1 MCLFNGICCRKCG
14 RTVFFQEVRMRKTI
28 IAANWKMNMLSK
40 EVAGFFE
47 EFGNTAI
54 DSEREVIIAPA
65 YPYIK
70 LAAELAEGKNVT
82 IAAQDVYPKNEGAF
96 TGMVGG
102 KMLADL
108 GVRAVII
115 GHSER
120 RRIFGEP
127 NDLIREK
134 VKFVQENGLHL
145 IFCVGE
151 TLPERDGGV
160 MFDVLKEQIYSAFD
174 DNLTLE
180 PEKITVA
187 YEPVWAIGTG
197 VTATPEQAAEMHT
210 FIRKILKERYGY
222 EDSRILYGGSVK
234 PENIQGLMANE
245 DIDGAL
251 VGGASL
257 KASSFMKLVKF

>member
-1 MCLFNGICCRKCG
+1 MNNLTDEVKN
-14 RTVFFQEVRMRKTI
+14 FF
-28 IAANWKMNMLSK
+28 A
-40 EVAGFFE
+40 
-47 EFGNTAI
+47 EFGETAVN
-54 DSEREVIIAPA
+54 SENEVVIAPA
-65 YPYIK
+65 YPYIA
-70 LAAELAEGKNVT
+70 LASELSAGKNVT
-82 IAAQDVYPKNEGAF
+82 IAAQDVYPKAEGAF

-102 KMLADL
+102 KMLADI
-108 GVRAVII
+108 GVSAVII

-127 NDLIREK
+127 NELIREK

-151 TLPERDGGV
+151 TLPERENGS

-174 DNLTLE
+174 DNLTLA
-180 PEKITVA
+180 PEKVTVA

-210 FIRKILKERYGY
+210 FIRKILKDRYGY
-222 EDSRILYGGSVK
+222 ADSRILYGGSVK
-234 PENIQGLMANE
+234 PENIQGLLSNE

-257 KASSFMKLVKF
+257 KASSFMKLVNFQAVK

>member
-1 MCLFNGICCRKCG
+1 
-14 RTVFFQEVRMRKTI
+14 MRRTI
-28 IAANWKMNMLSK
+28 IAANWKMNNLMK
-40 EVAGFFE
+40 DAITFFS
-47 EFGNTAI
+47 EFGDTALK
-54 DSEREVIIAPA
+54 SENEVIIAPA
-65 YPYIK
+65 YPYIP
-70 LAAELAEGKNVT
+70 LASALSKNRNIE
-82 IAAQDVYPKNEGAF
+82 IAAQDVYPKAEGAF

-102 KMLADL
+102 KMLADI
-108 GVRAVII
+108 GVSAVII

-127 NDLIREK
+127 NELIREK

-151 TLPERDGGV
+151 TLPERENGS

-174 DNLTLE
+174 DNLTLA

-197 VTATPEQAAEMHT
+197 VTATPEQAVEMHA

-234 PENIQGLMANE
+234 PENIQGLLSHE
-245 DIDGAL
+245 DIDGTL

-257 KASSFMKLVKF
+257 KASSFMKLVNFQAVK

>member
-1 MCLFNGICCRKCG
+1 
-14 RTVFFQEVRMRKTI
+14 MRRTI
-28 IAANWKMNMLSK
+28 IAANWKMNNLMK
-40 EVAGFFE
+40 DAITFFS
-47 EFGNTAI
+47 EFGDTALK
-54 DSEREVIIAPA
+54 SENEVIIAPA
-65 YPYIK
+65 YPYIP
-70 LAAELAEGKNVT
+70 LASALSKNRNIE
-82 IAAQDVYPKNEGAF
+82 IAAQDVYPKAEGAF

-102 KMLADL
+102 KMLADI
-108 GVRAVII
+108 GVSAVII

-127 NDLIREK
+127 NELIREK

-151 TLPERDGGV
+151 TLPERENGS

-174 DNLTLE
+174 DNLTLA

-197 VTATPEQAAEMHT
+197 VTATPEQAVEMHA

-234 PENIQGLMANE
+234 PENIQGLLSHE

-257 KASSFMKLVKF
+257 KASSFMKLVNFQAVK

>member
-1 MCLFNGICCRKCG
+1 
-14 RTVFFQEVRMRKTI
+14 MRRTI
-28 IAANWKMNMLSK
+28 IAANWKMNNLTG
-40 EVAGFFE
+40 EVKNFFA
-47 EFGNTAI
+47 EFGDTAVN
-54 DSEREVIIAPA
+54 SENEVVIAPA
-65 YPYIK
+65 YPYIA
-70 LAAELAEGKNVT
+70 LASALSAGKNVT
-82 IAAQDVYPKNEGAF
+82 IAAQDVYPKAEGAF

-108 GVRAVII
+108 GVKAVII

-127 NDLIREK
+127 NELIREK

-151 TLPERDGGV
+151 TLPERENGS

-174 DNLTLE
+174 DNLTLA
-180 PEKITVA
+180 PEKITIA

-257 KASSFMKLVKF
+257 KASSFMKLVNFQAVK

>member
-1 MCLFNGICCRKCG
+1 
-14 RTVFFQEVRMRKTI
+14 MRKSI
-28 IAANWKMNMLSK
+28 IAANWKMNNLTS
-40 EVAGFFE
+40 EVINFFA
-47 EFGNTAI
+47 EFGDAAVN
-54 DSEREVIIAPA
+54 SENEVIIAPA
-65 YPYIK
+65 YPYIP
-70 LAAELAEGKNVT
+70 LASALSKNRNIE
-82 IAAQDVYPKNEGAF
+82 IAAQDVYPKAEGAF

-108 GVRAVII
+108 GVKAAII

-134 VKFVQENGLHL
+134 VKFVQENGFHL

-151 TLPERDGGV
+151 TLPERESGV
-160 MFDVLKEQIYSAFD
+160 MFDVLKDQIHSAFD
-174 DNLTLE
+174 DNLTLA

-257 KASSFMKLVKF
+257 KASSFMKLVNFQAVK

>member
-1 MCLFNGICCRKCG
+1 
-14 RTVFFQEVRMRKTI
+14 MRKPI
-28 IAANWKMNMLSK
+28 IAANWKMNNLSGDVEK
-40 EVAGFFE
+40 FFK
-47 EFGNTAI
+47 EFGDTALNSDKEI
-54 DSEREVIIAPA
+54 IIAPA
-65 YPYIK
+65 YPYLK
-70 LAAELAEGKNVT
+70 SASVLAEGKNVV
-82 IAAQDVYPKNEGAF
+82 IAAQDVYPKAEGAF

-108 GVRAVII
+108 GVKAVII

-127 NDLIREK
+127 NELIREK

-151 TLPERDGGV
+151 TLTERENGS
-160 MFDVLKEQIYSAFD
+160 MFDVLKEQIFSAFD
-174 DNLTLE
+174 DNLTLS

-197 VTATPEQAAEMHT
+197 VTATPEQAVEMHY
-210 FIRKILKERYGY
+210 FIRKIMKDRYGY

-234 PENIQGLMANE
+234 PENIQGLLSHE

-257 KASSFMKLVKF
+257 KADSFIRLVKC

>member
-1 MCLFNGICCRKCG
+1 M
-14 RTVFFQEVRMRKTI
+14 EVEMRRTI
-28 IAANWKMNMLSK
+28 IAANWKMNNLMK
-40 EVAGFFE
+40 DAITFFS
-47 EFGNTAI
+47 EFGDTALK
-54 DSEREVIIAPA
+54 SENEVIIAPA
-65 YPYIK
+65 YPYIP
-70 LAAELAEGKNVT
+70 LASALSKNRNIE
-82 IAAQDVYPKNEGAF
+82 IAAQDVYPKAEGAF

-102 KMLADL
+102 KMLSDI
-108 GVRAVII
+108 GVSAVII

-127 NDLIREK
+127 NELIREK

-151 TLPERDGGV
+151 TLPERENGS

-174 DNLTLE
+174 DNLTLA

-197 VTATPEQAAEMHT
+197 VTATPEQAVEMHA

-234 PENIQGLMANE
+234 PENIQGLLSHE

-257 KASSFMKLVKF
+257 KASSFMKLVNF

>member
-1 MCLFNGICCRKCG
+1 
-14 RTVFFQEVRMRKTI
+14 MRRTI
-28 IAANWKMNMLSK
+28 IAANWKMNNLMK
-40 EVAGFFE
+40 DAITFFS
-47 EFGNTAI
+47 EFGDTALK
-54 DSEREVIIAPA
+54 SENEVIIAPA
-65 YPYIK
+65 YPYIP
-70 LAAELAEGKNVT
+70 LASALSKNRNIE
-82 IAAQDVYPKNEGAF
+82 IAAQDVYPKAEGAF

-102 KMLADL
+102 KMLADI
-108 GVRAVII
+108 GVSAVII

-120 RRIFGEP
+120 RRIFGEALE
-127 NDLIREK
+127 LIREK

-151 TLPERDGGV
+151 TLPERENGS

-174 DNLTLE
+174 DNLTLA

-197 VTATPEQAAEMHT
+197 VTATPEQAVEMHA

-234 PENIQGLMANE
+234 PENIQGLLSHE

-257 KASSFMKLVKF
+257 KASSFMKLVNFQAVK

>member
-1 MCLFNGICCRKCG
+1 ME
-14 RTVFFQEVRMRKTI
+14 VFMRRTI
-28 IAANWKMNMLSK
+28 IAANWKMNNLSK
-40 EVAGFFE
+40 EVVDFFA
-47 EFGNTAI
+47 EFGDAALN
-54 DSEREVIIAPA
+54 SEREVVIAPA

-70 LAAELAEGKNVT
+70 MSAELAAGKNIT
-82 IAAQDVYPKNEGAF
+82 IAAQDVYPKAEGAF

-102 KMLADL
+102 KMLEDL
-108 GVRAVII
+108 GVKAVII

-151 TLPERDGGV
+151 TLPERESGV

-174 DNLTLE
+174 DNLTLP
-180 PEKITVA
+180 PEKITIA

-197 VTATPEQAAEMHT
+197 VTATPEQAAEMHA
-210 FIRKILKERYGY
+210 FIRKIMKERYSY
-222 EDSRILYGGSVK
+222 ADSRILYGGSVK

-257 KASSFMKLVKF
+257 KASSFMKLVNF

>member
-1 MCLFNGICCRKCG
+1 
-14 RTVFFQEVRMRKTI
+14 MRRTI
-28 IAANWKMNMLSK
+28 IAANWKMNNLTK
-40 EVAGFFE
+40 DVITFFA
-47 EFGNTAI
+47 EFGDTALK
-54 DSEREVIIAPA
+54 SENEVVVAPA
-65 YPYIK
+65 YPYIP
-70 LAAELAEGKNVT
+70 LAYALAKNQNIE
-82 IAAQDVYPKNEGAF
+82 IAAQDVYPKAEGAF

-108 GVRAVII
+108 GVSAAII

-127 NDLIREK
+127 LDLIREK
-134 VKFVQENGLHL
+134 VKFVQENGMHL

-151 TLPERDGGV
+151 TLPERENGS
-160 MFDVLKEQIYSAFD
+160 MFDVLKEQIFSAFD
-174 DNLTLE
+174 DNLKLA
-180 PEKITVA
+180 PEKITIA

-197 VTATPEQAAEMHT
+197 VTATPEQAAEMHA
-210 FIRKILKERYGY
+210 FIRKIMKERYGY
-222 EDSRILYGGSVK
+222 GDSRILYGESVK

-257 KASSFMKLVKF
+257 KASSFMKLVNYQAVE

>member
-1 MCLFNGICCRKCG
+1 
-14 RTVFFQEVRMRKTI
+14 MRRTI
-28 IAANWKMNMLSK
+28 IAANWKMNNLTD
-40 EVAGFFE
+40 EVKNFFA
-47 EFGNTAI
+47 EFGETAVN
-54 DSEREVIIAPA
+54 SENEVIIAPA
-65 YPYIK
+65 YPYIP
-70 LAAELAEGKNVT
+70 LASALAKNQNIE
-82 IAAQDVYPKNEGAF
+82 IAAQDVYPKAEGAF

-102 KMLADL
+102 KMLADI
-108 GVRAVII
+108 GVSAVII

-127 NDLIREK
+127 NELIREK

-151 TLPERDGGV
+151 TLPERENGS

-174 DNLTLE
+174 DNLTLA

-197 VTATPEQAAEMHT
+197 VTATPEQAVEMHA

-234 PENIQGLMANE
+234 PTTIEEQMAQS

-257 KASSFMKLVKF
+257 KADSFLEIIKGAKA

>member
-1 MCLFNGICCRKCG
+1 
-14 RTVFFQEVRMRKTI
+14 MRRTI
-28 IAANWKMNMLSK
+28 IAANWKMNNLMK
-40 EVAGFFE
+40 DAITFFS
-47 EFGNTAI
+47 EFGDTALK
-54 DSEREVIIAPA
+54 SENEVIIAPA
-65 YPYIK
+65 YPYIP
-70 LAAELAEGKNVT
+70 LASALSKNRNIE
-82 IAAQDVYPKNEGAF
+82 IAAQDVYPKAEGAF

-102 KMLADL
+102 KMLADI
-108 GVRAVII
+108 GVSAVII

-134 VKFVQENGLHL
+134 VKFVQENGFHL
-145 IFCVGE
+145 VFCVGE
-151 TLPERDGGV
+151 TLSERENGS

-174 DNLTLE
+174 DNLTLA

-197 VTATPEQAAEMHT
+197 VTATPEQAVEMHA

-234 PENIQGLMANE
+234 PENIQGLLSHE

-257 KASSFMKLVKF
+257 KASSFMKLVNFQAVK

>member
-1 MCLFNGICCRKCG
+1 
-14 RTVFFQEVRMRKTI
+14 MRRTI
-28 IAANWKMNMLSK
+28 IAANWKMNNLTK
-40 EVAGFFE
+40 DVITFFA
-47 EFGNTAI
+47 EFGDTALK
-54 DSEREVIIAPA
+54 SENEVVVAPA
-65 YPYIK
+65 YPYIP
-70 LAAELAEGKNVT
+70 LAYALAKNQNIE
-82 IAAQDVYPKNEGAF
+82 IAAQDVYPKAEGAF

-108 GVRAVII
+108 GVSAAII

-127 NDLIREK
+127 LDLIREK
-134 VKFVQENGLHL
+134 VKFVQENGMHL

-151 TLPERDGGV
+151 TLPERENGS
-160 MFDVLKEQIYSAFD
+160 MFDVLKEQIFSAFD
-174 DNLTLE
+174 DNLKLA
-180 PEKITVA
+180 PEKITIA

-197 VTATPEQAAEMHT
+197 VTATPEQAAEMHA
-210 FIRKILKERYGY
+210 FIRKIMKERYGY
-222 EDSRILYGGSVK
+222 GDSRILYGGSVK

-257 KASSFMKLVKF
+257 KASSFMKLVNYQAVE

>member
-1 MCLFNGICCRKCG
+1 
-14 RTVFFQEVRMRKTI
+14 MRRTI
-28 IAANWKMNMLSK
+28 IAANWKMNNLMK
-40 EVAGFFE
+40 DTITFFS
-47 EFGNTAI
+47 EFGDTALK
-54 DSEREVIIAPA
+54 SENEVIIAPA
-65 YPYIK
+65 YPYIP
-70 LAAELAEGKNVT
+70 LASALAKNQNIE
-82 IAAQDVYPKNEGAF
+82 IAAQDVYPKAEGAF

-102 KMLADL
+102 KMLADI
-108 GVRAVII
+108 GVSAVII

-127 NDLIREK
+127 NELIREK
-134 VKFVQENGLHL
+134 VKFVQENGFHL

-151 TLPERDGGV
+151 TLPERENGS
-160 MFDVLKEQIYSAFD
+160 MFDVLKEQIHSAFD
-174 DNLTLE
+174 DNLTLA

-197 VTATPEQAAEMHT
+197 VTATPEQAVEMHA

-234 PENIQGLMANE
+234 PENIQGLLSHE

-257 KASSFMKLVKF
+257 KASSFMKLVNFQAVK

>member
-1 MCLFNGICCRKCG
+1 
-14 RTVFFQEVRMRKTI
+14 
-28 IAANWKMNMLSK
+28 MNNLSK
-40 EVAGFFE
+40 EVVDFFA
-47 EFGNTAI
+47 EFGNAALN
-54 DSEREVIIAPA
+54 SEREVVIAPA

-70 LAAELAEGKNVT
+70 MAAELAAGKNIT
-82 IAAQDVYPKNEGAF
+82 IAAQDVYPKAEGAF

-108 GVRAVII
+108 GVKAVII

-134 VKFVQENGLHL
+134 VKFVQENSLHL

-151 TLPERDGGV
+151 TLPERESGV
-160 MFDVLKEQIYSAFD
+160 MFDVLKEQIHSAFD
-174 DNLTLE
+174 DNLVLP
-180 PEKITVA
+180 PEKITIA

-197 VTATPEQAAEMHT
+197 VTATPEQAAEMHA
-210 FIRKILKERYGY
+210 FIRKIMNERYGY
-222 EDSRILYGGSVK
+222 ADSRILYGGSVK

-257 KASSFMKLVKF
+257 KASSFMKLVNF